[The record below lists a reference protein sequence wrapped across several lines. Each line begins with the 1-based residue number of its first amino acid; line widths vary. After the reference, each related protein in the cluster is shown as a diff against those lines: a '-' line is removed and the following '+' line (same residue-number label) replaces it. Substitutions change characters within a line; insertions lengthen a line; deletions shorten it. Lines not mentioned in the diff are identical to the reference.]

1 MNDLGFFVTALPKQ
15 DGMLMTTRRSNFGSR
30 LVRLATV
37 VGSGVMLPAFLDSCD
52 ETLINL
58 TRYVD
63 PCGTILANCNPGD
76 FVVNNAEVG
85 DYCVDP
91 TCTLPG
97 GCGDGQALG
106 TITDICP

>member
-1 MNDLGFFVTALPKQ
+1 MFRLTAL
-15 DGMLMTTRRSNFGSR
+15 L
-30 LVRLATV
+30 
-37 VGSGVMLPAFLDSCD
+37 GSGALIPGFIQSCD
-52 ETLINL
+52 DTLIAV

-76 FVVNNAEVG
+76 FEVNNADIG

-91 TCTLPG
+91 TCTVPG
-97 GCGDGQALG
+97 GCNNGQALG